1 MKNKSVAEERELAVA
16 IGTVGI
22 GERLTGNQHKMA
34 FWNKEDIL
42 KADSGDRYTALWA
55 NQTLRTAKMVNFMPS
70 IFHAG
75 KNEATFLGVGILVE
89 HEDTTDELF
98 RFAHRLCRSLARGK
112 FSKHFKLRC
121 LSSAKNL

>member
-1 MKNKSVAEERELAVA
+1 M
-16 IGTVGI
+16 
-22 GERLTGNQHKMA
+22 GEGLTGNQHKMA

-42 KADSGDRYTALWA
+42 KADSGDDYTALWA
-55 NQTLRTAKMVNFMPS
+55 NQTLRMAKMVNIIPS

-89 HEDTTDELF
+89 HEGTTVERS
-98 RFAHRLCRSLARGK
+98 RFAHRLRRSLARGK
-112 FSKHFKLRC
+112 ISKHFKLLC

>member
-1 MKNKSVAEERELAVA
+1 M
-16 IGTVGI
+16 

-42 KADSGDRYTALWA
+42 KADSGDGYTALWA
-55 NQTLRTAKMVNFMPS
+55 NQTLRMAKMVNIMPS

-89 HEDTTDELF
+89 DEDSIVELS
-98 RFAHRLCRSLARGK
+98 RFAHRLRHSLARGK
-112 FSKHFKLRC
+112 FSKHFKLQC
-121 LSSAKNL
+121 LSSAKNLKSNKTST